1 MIRRNAIGTGLRA
14 LTALAFAGVVS
25 SCATQT
31 VRNSGSG
38 VVAGTS
44 PLQSVERFLAAVN
57 ARDLDNMSELFGTP
71 DGPVDW
77 PRVQTEV
84 HMDLLATILEHQS
97 YEIVSEGMVPGRD
110 VPTTRVGVTLTMEDR
125 VIPDVS
131 FLTVRTDEGRW
142 MVQEIDLERVT
153 GRE

>member
-1 MIRRNAIGTGLRA
+1 MIRRNAVASGLRA
-14 LTALAFAGVVS
+14 LTALALVLVVS

-57 ARDLDNMSELFGTP
+57 ARDLDNMSELFGTR
-71 DGPVDW
+71 DGPMRR
-77 PRVQTEV
+77 PKAEAEV
-84 HMDLLATILEHQS
+84 HMDLLATVLEHKA
-97 YEIVSEGMVPGRD
+97 YEIVAERMVPGRAD
-110 VPTTRVGVTLTMEDR
+110 PTTRVGVTLTIDDR

-131 FLTVRTDEGRW
+131 FLTVRTAEGRW

-153 GRE
+153 SRR